1 MSKLS
6 NSQIDDALRSLA
18 GWERRSEAI
27 ARIFEFASFAPAM
40 DFVNRVAE
48 VAEAANHHPDITI
61 NYNKVTMLLTSHDT
75 GGVTQRDVRM
85 AARISEVAVAATSK
99 AA

>member
-18 GWERRSEAI
+18 GWERRNEAL
-27 ARIFEFASFAPAM
+27 ARIFEFASFTPAM

-75 GGVTQRDVRM
+75 GGITQRDLRM
-85 AARISEVAVAATSK
+85 AARISEIAVAATGK